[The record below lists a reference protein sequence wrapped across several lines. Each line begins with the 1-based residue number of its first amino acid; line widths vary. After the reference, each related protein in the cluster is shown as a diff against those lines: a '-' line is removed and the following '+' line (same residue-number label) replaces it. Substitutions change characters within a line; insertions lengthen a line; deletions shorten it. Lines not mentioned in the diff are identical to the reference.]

1 MPVRAAVA
9 CEAGV
14 HEPQAVQKLR
24 AGAEGAA
31 DARYARPLVQRQ
43 RRRDIQHL
51 FHRGFRSLGHPAAGV
66 GGQRLQI
73 PAGAFG
79 IQHPQRQRG
88 FTRPRH
94 ARNAHDPVQRDVH
107 VDVFQVVYLC
117 PAHEHF
123 VYHSVFPSL
132 WPFAPDEFDEA
143 RPSVGRGFPV
153 WDNDKSFYWDM
164 KETFSACFG
173 AAGWPGSAFVSICW
187 NFRAAV
193 FSGR

>member
-14 HEPQAVQKLR
+14 HEPQAVQQFR

-31 DARYARPLVQRQ
+31 DARHARPLVQRQ

-79 IQHPQRQRG
+79 IQHPSASEDL
-88 FTRPRH
+88 P
-94 ARNAHDPVQRDVH
+94 DPDTPAMPTILFSGMSTSMFFR
-107 VDVFQVVYLC
+107 LC
-117 PAHEHF
+117 T
-123 VYHSVFPSL
+123 
-132 WPFAPDEFDEA
+132 FAPRTSILSIILFSLSFGFL
-143 RPSVGRGFPV
+143 RQMNSMFSVLV
-153 WDNDKSFYWDM
+153 
-164 KETFSACFG
+164 
-173 AAGWPGSAFVSICW
+173 
-187 NFRAAV
+187 
-193 FSGR
+193 